1 MLYANQNTGEVD
13 QFLKSQMQN
22 FEHMTIA
29 CGYFGNSQL
38 KRYEN
43 DFIKKIANGG
53 SVTLIHGLGMWEGIS
68 PQLNAT
74 LNNIQQKMDGIDSA
88 HHSGIYFLTERRY
101 HGKIYHFQSGKREEC
116 LVGSSNFSH
125 QGNFQNL
132 EANILENDSSALRKI
147 SQFLKNLRTYACP
160 YQDGVIPIK
169 QKKSLIR
176 KLAFTDAPD
185 EFCPPNDILSKPISF
200 TLPIRA
206 KAKSSFNLTFGKGRL
221 NRAKNIYT
229 IRPYY
234 EAEIT
239 LPAKFWKPP
248 LKNFVPNSPKDKV
261 EFEAFTD
268 TGMYFSCNFNRKTKN
283 KLDTRPLHETGGD
296 FQSTP
301 REILGHFVKDK
312 LIDAGCMNFGDPI
325 TDDVLNDYGTN
336 EIKVRKM
343 NGNRLHLEF

>member
-1 MLYANQNTGEVD
+1 MLYTNQNTGEVD

-43 DFIKKIANGG
+43 DFLKKIANGG

-74 LNNIQQKMDGIDSA
+74 LNNIQQKMDGIHSA
-88 HHSGIYFLTERRY
+88 HNSGIYFLTERRY

-132 EANILENDSSALRKI
+132 EANILENDSSALAQIR
-147 SQFLKNLRTYACP
+147 QFLKNLMVYAHP
-160 YQDGVIPIK
+160 YQDGAIPIK
-169 QKKSLIR
+169 QKESLKQKPEII
-176 KLAFTDAPD
+176 KAPD
-185 EFCPPNDILSKPISF
+185 GFRPPANILSQPVSF
-200 TLPIRA
+200 TIPLRP
-206 KAKSSFNLTFGKGRL
+206 KPKSSLNITFGKGRID
-221 NRAKNIYT
+221 RKKNIY
-229 IRPYY
+229 IPRPYY
-234 EAEIT
+234 EVEIT
-239 LPAKFWKPP
+239 IPLKFWRPP
-248 LKNFVPNSPKDKV
+248 LTKFVRNSPKEIV

-268 TGMYFSCNFNRKTKN
+268 TGMYFPCNFNRKTRDKT
-283 KLDTRPLHETGGD
+283 DPRPLHETSGE
-296 FQSTP
+296 FQSAP
-301 REILGHFVKDK
+301 RELLGRFIKDK

-343 NGNRLHLEF
+343 TGNRLHLEF

>member
-1 MLYANQNTGEVD
+1 
-13 QFLKSQMQN
+13 MQN

-43 DFIKKIANGG
+43 DFLKKIANGG

-74 LNNIQQKMDGIDSA
+74 LNNIQQKMDGIHSA
-88 HHSGIYFLTERRY
+88 HNSGIYFLTERRY

-116 LVGSSNFSH
+116 LVGSSNFSA
-125 QGNFQNL
+125 QGNIDNL
-132 EANILENDSSALRKI
+132 EANILENDLSALRKI
-147 SQFLKNLRTYACP
+147 SQFLKNLRTYARP
-160 YQDGVIPIK
+160 YRDGLVPIK
-169 QKKSLIR
+169 ESRPSI
-176 KLAFTDAPD
+176 APSK
-185 EFCPPNDILSKPISF
+185 FRIPKNILSQPASF
-200 TLPIRA
+200 TLPIRTVP
-206 KAKSSFNLTFGKGRL
+206 KSSLNVTFGAGR
-221 NRAKNIYT
+221 KNKKNNT
-229 IRPYY
+229 ITPRPYY
-234 EAEIT
+234 EAEIS
-239 LPAKFWKPP
+239 LPKEFWKPP
-248 LKNFVPNSPKDKV
+248 LTNFVRNSPKDKV

-268 TGMYFSCNFNRKTKN
+268 TGMHFSCNFIRTTNS

-301 REILGHFVKDK
+301 RKMLGHFVKDK

-325 TDDVLNDYGTN
+325 TDDVLDDYGTN

-343 NGNRLHLEF
+343 DGNRLHLEF